1 MTVARME
8 PLVPSENKELTDL
21 ATDLV
26 AKASGLAARLSPA
39 LRTSVGDL
47 VRSMNC
53 YYSNLIENHN
63 TTLIDIDRALK
74 EDFSKE
80 PEKRNLQLE
89 AKAHIE
95 VQEMIDRGQGPS
107 SAFTTE
113 FILWLHREFY
123 SRIPEEMWWVE
134 NPQTNERIK
143 MTPGELRARH
153 VQVGLHIPPDA
164 AELSD
169 FLNRF
174 CEAYTAKHLS
184 KIDHIISVA
193 TSHHRLAWIHPF
205 LDGNG
210 RVARL
215 FSHALLRELGVGS
228 ELWSVSRGLARSVAQ
243 YKAALQAADEPRR
256 GDLDGRGNLTEAGLV
271 AFCRFFLTTCVD
283 QIDFMGQLLE
293 PSELMNRMEIWT
305 KEEIGAKRLS
315 KGSWPIL
322 QLAVMQGEFKRGD
335 AADITGYAER
345 QARTVLNQ
353 LIDKGYLVSPTT
365 RSPVRLGFP
374 PDAVDRWFP
383 RLYLPR
389 DPS

>member
-1 MTVARME
+1 MTIDRME
-8 PLVPSENKELTDL
+8 PMIPGESRELTDL

-39 LRTSVGDL
+39 LRSSVGDL

-74 EDFSKE
+74 NDFAKE

-89 AKAHIE
+89 ARAHID
-95 VQEMIDRGQGPS
+95 VQQMIDRGEGPGGAIS
-107 SAFTTE
+107 TE
-113 FILWLHREFY
+113 FIQWIHREFY
-123 SRIPEEMWWVE
+123 SRVPEEMWWVE
-134 NPQTNERIK
+134 NPQTHERIK

-153 VQVGLHIPPDA
+153 VQVGLHVPPEP
-164 AELSD
+164 AELPD
-169 FLNRF
+169 FLKRF
-174 CEAYTAKHLS
+174 SEAYTAKHLS
-184 KIDHIISVA
+184 KIERIIGIA
-193 TSHHRLAWIHPF
+193 ASHHRLAWIHPF

-215 FSHALLRELGVGS
+215 YSHALLRELGVGS
-228 ELWSVSRGLARSVAQ
+228 ELWSVSRGLARAVDE
-243 YKAALQAADEPRR
+243 YKTTLQAADEPRR
-256 GDLDGRGNLTEAGLV
+256 GDLDGRGNLTEQGLV
-271 AFCRFFLTTCVD
+271 DFCRFFLNTCVD

-305 KEEIGAKRLS
+305 KEEISAKRLS
-315 KGSWPIL
+315 KGSWQIL

-353 LIDKGYLVSPTT
+353 LIAKGYLISPTT
-365 RSPVRLGFP
+365 RSTVRLGFP

-383 RLYLPR
+383 RLYQPR
-389 DPS
+389 

>member
-1 MTVARME
+1 ME
-8 PLVPSENKELTDL
+8 PMIPGESRELTDL

-39 LRTSVGDL
+39 LRSSVGDL

-74 EDFSKE
+74 NDFAKE

-89 AKAHIE
+89 ARAHID
-95 VQEMIDRGQGPS
+95 VQQMIDRGEGPGGAIS
-107 SAFTTE
+107 TE
-113 FILWLHREFY
+113 FIRWLHREFY
-123 SRIPEEMWWVE
+123 SRVPEEMWWVE
-134 NPQTNERIK
+134 NPQTHERIK

-153 VQVGLHIPPDA
+153 VQVGLHVPPDP
-164 AELSD
+164 AELPD
-169 FLNRF
+169 FLKRF
-174 CEAYTAKHLS
+174 SEAYTAKHLS
-184 KIDHIISVA
+184 KIERIIA
-193 TSHHRLAWIHPF
+193 IAASHHRLAWIHPF

-215 FSHALLRELGVGS
+215 YSHALLRELGVGS
-228 ELWSVSRGLARSVAQ
+228 ELWSVSRGLARAVDE
-243 YKAALQAADEPRR
+243 YKTTLQAADEPRS
-256 GDLDGRGNLTEAGLV
+256 GDLDGRGNLTEQGLV
-271 AFCRFFLTTCVD
+271 DFCRFFLSTCVD
-283 QIDFMGQLLE
+283 QVDFMGQLLE

-305 KEEIGAKRLS
+305 KEEISAKRLS
-315 KGSWPIL
+315 KGSWQIL

-353 LIDKGYLVSPTT
+353 LIVKGYLISPTA
-365 RSPVRLGFP
+365 RSTVRLGFP

-383 RLYLPR
+383 RLYQPR
-389 DPS
+389 

>member
-1 MTVARME
+1 MAVTRME
-8 PLVPSENKELTDL
+8 PMIPAESKDLTDL

-26 AKASGLAARLSPA
+26 AKASGLAARPSPA
-39 LRTSVGDL
+39 LRGSIGNL

-74 EDFSKE
+74 NDFATD

-95 VQEMIDRGQGPS
+95 VQEMIDRGEGPGS
-107 SAFTTE
+107 VFTTE

-134 NPQTNERIK
+134 NPQTRERVK
-143 MTPGELRARH
+143 MTPGELRTRH
-153 VQVGLHIPPDA
+153 VQAGLHVPPDPD
-164 AELSD
+164 ELPD
-169 FLNRF
+169 FLLRF
-174 CEAYTAKHLS
+174 CEAYSTKMLS
-184 KIDHIISVA
+184 KIERIISVA
-193 TSHHRLAWIHPF
+193 ASHHRLTWIHPF
-205 LDGNG
+205 FDGNG

-215 FSHALLRELGVGS
+215 FSHALLRELGIGS
-228 ELWSVSRGLARSVAQ
+228 ELWSISRGLARVSAE
-243 YKAALQAADEPRR
+243 YTASLQAADEPRR
-256 GDLDGRGNLTEAGLV
+256 GDPDGRGNLTQAGL
-271 AFCRFFLTTCVD
+271 ADFCRFFLATCVD
-283 QIDFMGQLLE
+283 QVDFMERLLE
-293 PSELMNRMEIWT
+293 PSELINRMEIWT
-305 KEEIGAKRLS
+305 EEEIAAKRLS

-322 QLAVMQGEFKRGD
+322 RLAVMQGEFKRGD
-335 AADITGYAER
+335 ASDITGYAER

-383 RLYLPR
+383 RLYQPR
-389 DPS
+389 AS

>member
-1 MTVARME
+1 MTIDRME
-8 PLVPSENKELTDL
+8 PMIPGESRELTDL

-39 LRTSVGDL
+39 LRSSVGDL

-74 EDFSKE
+74 NDFAKE

-89 AKAHIE
+89 ARAHID
-95 VQEMIDRGQGPS
+95 VQQMIDRGEGPGGAIS
-107 SAFTTE
+107 TE
-113 FILWLHREFY
+113 FIQWIHREFY
-123 SRIPEEMWWVE
+123 SRVPEEMWWVE
-134 NPQTNERIK
+134 NPQTHERIK

-153 VQVGLHIPPDA
+153 VQVGLHVPPEP
-164 AELSD
+164 AELPD
-169 FLNRF
+169 FLKRF
-174 CEAYTAKHLS
+174 SEAYTAKHLS
-184 KIDHIISVA
+184 KIKRIIGIA
-193 TSHHRLAWIHPF
+193 ASHHRLAWIHPF

-215 FSHALLRELGVGS
+215 YSHALLRELGVGS
-228 ELWSVSRGLARSVAQ
+228 ELWSVSRGLARAVDE
-243 YKAALQAADEPRR
+243 YKTTLQAADEPRR
-256 GDLDGRGNLTEAGLV
+256 GDLDGRGNLTEQGLV
-271 AFCRFFLTTCVD
+271 DFCRFFLNTCVD

-305 KEEIGAKRLS
+305 KEEISAKRLS
-315 KGSWPIL
+315 KGSWQIL

-353 LIDKGYLVSPTT
+353 LIAKGYLISPTT
-365 RSPVRLGFP
+365 RSTVRLGFP

-383 RLYLPR
+383 RLYQPR
-389 DPS
+389 

>member
-1 MTVARME
+1 MTIDRME
-8 PLVPSENKELTDL
+8 PMIPGESRELTDL

-39 LRTSVGDL
+39 LRSSVGDL

-74 EDFSKE
+74 NDFAKD

-89 AKAHIE
+89 ARAHID
-95 VQEMIDRGQGPS
+95 VQQMIDRGEGPGGAIS
-107 SAFTTE
+107 TE
-113 FILWLHREFY
+113 FIQWLHREFY
-123 SRIPEEMWWVE
+123 SRVPEEMWWVE
-134 NPQTNERIK
+134 NPQTHERIK

-153 VQVGLHIPPDA
+153 VQVGLHVPPDP
-164 AELSD
+164 AELPD
-169 FLNRF
+169 FLRRF
-174 CEAYTAKHLS
+174 SEAYTAKHLS
-184 KIDHIISVA
+184 KIKRIIGIA
-193 TSHHRLAWIHPF
+193 ASHHRLAWIHPF

-215 FSHALLRELGVGS
+215 YSHALLRELGVGS
-228 ELWSVSRGLARSVAQ
+228 ELWSVSRGLARAVDE
-243 YKAALQAADEPRR
+243 YKTTLQAADEPRR
-256 GDLDGRGNLTEAGLV
+256 GDLDGRGNLTEQGLV
-271 AFCRFFLTTCVD
+271 DFCRFFLSTCVD
-283 QIDFMGQLLE
+283 QVDFMEQLLE
-293 PSELMNRMEIWT
+293 PSELTNRMEIWT
-305 KEEIGAKRLS
+305 KEEISAKRLS
-315 KGSWPIL
+315 KGSWQIL

-353 LIDKGYLVSPTT
+353 LIAKGYLISPTT
-365 RSPVRLGFP
+365 RSTVRLGFP

-383 RLYLPR
+383 RLYQPR
-389 DPS
+389 

>member
-1 MTVARME
+1 ME
-8 PLVPSENKELTDL
+8 PMIPGESRELTDL

-39 LRTSVGDL
+39 LRSSVGDL

-74 EDFSKE
+74 NDFAKE

-89 AKAHIE
+89 ARAHID
-95 VQEMIDRGQGPS
+95 VQQMIDRGDGPGGAIS
-107 SAFTTE
+107 TE
-113 FILWLHREFY
+113 FIKWLHREFY
-123 SRIPEEMWWVE
+123 SRVPEEMWWVE
-134 NPQTNERIK
+134 NPQTHERIK
-143 MTPGELRARH
+143 MTPGELRAWH
-153 VQVGLHIPPDA
+153 VQVGLHVPPDP
-164 AELSD
+164 AELPD
-169 FLNRF
+169 FLKRF
-174 CEAYTAKHLS
+174 SEAYTAKHLS
-184 KIDHIISVA
+184 KIERIIGIA
-193 TSHHRLAWIHPF
+193 ASHHRLAWIHPF

-215 FSHALLRELGVGS
+215 YSHALLRELGVGS
-228 ELWSVSRGLARSVAQ
+228 ELWSVSRGLARAVDE
-243 YKAALQAADEPRR
+243 YKTTLQAADEPRR
-256 GDLDGRGNLTEAGLV
+256 GDLDGRGNLTEQGLV
-271 AFCRFFLTTCVD
+271 DFCRFFLSTCVD
-283 QIDFMGQLLE
+283 QVDFMGQLLE

-305 KEEIGAKRLS
+305 KEEISAKRLS
-315 KGSWPIL
+315 KGSWQIL

-353 LIDKGYLVSPTT
+353 LIAKGYLISPTT
-365 RSPVRLGFP
+365 RSTVRLGFP

-383 RLYLPR
+383 RLYQPR
-389 DPS
+389 